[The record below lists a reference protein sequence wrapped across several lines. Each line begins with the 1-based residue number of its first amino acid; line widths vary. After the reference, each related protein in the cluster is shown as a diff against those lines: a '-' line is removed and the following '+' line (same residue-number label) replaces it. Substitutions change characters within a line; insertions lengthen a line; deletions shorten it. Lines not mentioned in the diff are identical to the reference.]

1 MSILDFSERE
11 LRKNPDHT
19 GFKEILIKNKRFQ
32 IVEYEENASHPDW
45 CTTGHVGFVLE
56 GEIMYE
62 LEEGELRVQ
71 EGKGFFLPSGTR
83 HRGHNIFPGITRFFL
98 VDE

>member
-1 MSILDFSERE
+1 MSILDFPTITMK
-11 LRKNPDHT
+11 KNPDRT
-19 GFKEILIKNKRFQ
+19 GVKEISIGNTRAQ

-45 CTTGHVGFVLE
+45 CTVGHVGFVLE

-62 LEEGELRVQ
+62 LDSGELRVPK
-71 EGKGFFLPSGTR
+71 GRGFFLPSGTR
-83 HRGHNIFPGITRFFL
+83 HRGHNVYPGVTRFFL